1 MDKMKKVCCAG
12 VLVIVVF
19 GGWMT
24 AEGGT
29 PIPGMVSYWTFDEV
43 EGEVSHDSFGNND
56 GVVHNA
62 EWTAGQIGGALDFDE
77 TGRVNCGHDS
87 SLDMT
92 DGTTICAWVRPDP
105 NITVGYRHFIARGY
119 YGSSSNNANLKL
131 AYRAE
136 TGEFHYRIK
145 YNLHER
151 TIMAP
156 AVGAGV
162 WQHIAATYD
171 DSGTMELYV
180 NGEFAGQETGADLRP
195 IVSQFDLLIGTE
207 LGGYQQPEVCFDG
220 MIDDVAIFSR
230 TLTEDKIQQSYQ
242 DGLEGFGYELDQRQV
257 AINKV
262 EWAIAT
268 KTEAIELVD
277 LAMER
282 ERAAYSAL
290 DELRD
295 SGELGELSA
304 MDVFKARLEILWAM
318 GRQINA
324 KFKLRL
330 SINRLERALRR
341 LTLEPEP
348 EEGPVRPERQLTLR
362 RRLGR

>member
-1 MDKMKKVCCAG
+1 
-12 VLVIVVF
+12 
-19 GGWMT
+19 
-24 AEGGT
+24 
-29 PIPGMVSYWTFDEV
+29 
-43 EGEVSHDSFGNND
+43 
-56 GVVHNA
+56 
-62 EWTAGQIGGALDFDE
+62 
-77 TGRVNCGHDS
+77 
-87 SLDMT
+87 
-92 DGTTICAWVRPDP
+92 
-105 NITVGYRHFIARGY
+105 
-119 YGSSSNNANLKL
+119 
-131 AYRAE
+131 
-136 TGEFHYRIK
+136 
-145 YNLHER
+145 
-151 TIMAP
+151 
-156 AVGAGV
+156 V

-230 TLTEDKIQQSYQ
+230 ALTEEEIQQSYQ

-277 LAMER
+277 LAIEK

-295 SGELGELSA
+295 SGELGELSV

-318 GRQINA
+318 GRQIHV
-324 KFKLRL
+324 KFYLRR
-330 SINRLERALRR
+330 SIRKLERSLTR

-348 EEGPVRPERQLTLR
+348 EEGPVHSGRLTTLR